1 MSSSIEDNTFDFKVK
16 DRLME
21 ECKDETFYGPMF
33 LADPHRNQLIIDMIA
48 YCSQGNPEDAVLNL
62 KTTLRFKKELEA
74 VQRNLSANTFYYRY
88 RVRGALF
95 IHEFWKKCFIQ
106 IKLAVQKQES
116 PPREPWHIVIVRE
129 YGRFL
134 ISGNF
139 THLDAFE
146 AEVRLAFDSLKT
158 ACNHFNDAY
167 KAMVASD
174 G

>member
-1 MSSSIEDNTFDFKVK
+1 MSNSIEDNTFDFKVK

-21 ECKDETFYGPMF
+21 ECKKKTVYRPMF
-33 LADPHRNQLIIDMIA
+33 IDPHRNQLVIDMIA

-62 KTTLRFKKELEA
+62 KTTIRFEKEFET
-74 VQRNLSANTFYYRY
+74 VRRNLSANTFLYGDRI
-88 RVRGALF
+88 RGAWF

-116 PPREPWHIVIVRE
+116 PPREPWHIVIMRE

-134 ISGNF
+134 VSGNY
-139 THLDAFE
+139 TNLDAFE
-146 AEVRLAFDSLKT
+146 TEVELAFASIKT
-158 ACNHFNDAY
+158 ASNHFSDTY
-167 KAMVASD
+167 KAMMESD